1 MQHKGHMICKVFH
14 NSWQMPL
21 KTGDRENDRIAFFYH
36 IYYWLHLIM
45 MRTSF
50 VSFTKTAAASRA
62 EWDIYI

>member
-1 MQHKGHMICKVFH
+1 
-14 NSWQMPL
+14 MPL